1 MPSERSDATAFDWRL
16 YADATCAGLTALIPL
31 PIVDLIFEYYFRY
44 RMPGAIARARGRD
57 VEQAVLQR
65 LGRRRFG
72 GGLLGG
78 CLMVPVMVGKYVVKK
93 LWRKIIYIF
102 AIADAGSQVS
112 EYWHRAY
119 LVDHMMRAG
128 HLGRNADVDRA
139 IRTFE
144 QVLRDTDTSP
154 VRGLANQIVAATG
167 RALRL
172 LVRARR
178 RGTAEET
185 ESLGKILGSQWDSV
199 EGSFHA
205 AALEYN
211 RVYVEGPEGSAKT
224 PTA

>member
-1 MPSERSDATAFDWRL
+1 MSDPSDHATFDWRL

-31 PIVDLIFEYYFRY
+31 PFVDLVFEYYFRH
-44 RMPGAIARARGRD
+44 RMPGAIARARERE
-57 VEQAVLQR
+57 VEPQVLQR
-65 LGRRRFG
+65 LGRRRLG
-72 GGLLGG
+72 GGPLAG
-78 CLMVPVMVGKYVVKK
+78 CLMVPVMVVKYIVKK

-119 LVDHMMRAG
+119 LVDHMVKAG
-128 HLGRNADVDRA
+128 HLASGTDVDRA

-154 VRGLANQIVAATG
+154 VRGMANQTVDSSG
-167 RALRL
+167 RVLRL
-172 LVRARR
+172 MVRARR
-178 RGTAEET
+178 LGTAEVT

-199 EGSFHA
+199 ESSLHA

-211 RVYVEGPEGSAKT
+211 RVYVVGPEGSA
-224 PTA
+224 